1 MMIKKRNILLVIFL
15 CLAVSIG
22 LAGAATTDIMFVV
35 DESGSMSGEHAWIGT
50 MATQLDSA
58 LNAAGVTGNQYAL
71 VGFGSGAYN
80 PNYGDPRKFT
90 VGSGDWGTAAELSTA
105 AGTLAINGGT
115 EDGYEGMDY
124 GLANYT
130 WRSGAVSNII
140 LITDE
145 DRDVTTAQTYA
156 GMLANLNAA
165 DSLLNV
171 VVNAGFQDD
180 NGTSVLGVSADL
192 TPYKADGSG
201 GYTTGTS
208 PGVAT
213 TGYGS
218 TIADYV
224 DLAWDVDAGGAA
236 WDLNQLRAGG
246 LVAESFTNAFVA
258 VKVKETIDGV
268 VPAPGAFL
276 LAAVGSGLVGWVR
289 RRRLA

>member
-1 MMIKKRNILLVIFL
+1 MIKKRYIVWMAFL
-15 CLAVSIG
+15 CLAVSAG

-35 DESGSMSGEHAWIGT
+35 DESGSMGGEHGWIGG
-50 MATQLDSA
+50 MVTQLDSA

-71 VGFGSGAYN
+71 VGYGSASVA
-80 PNYGDPRKFT
+80 PRKIA
-90 VGSGDWGTAAELSTA
+90 VGGGDWGTAAQLDTA
-105 AGTLAINGGT
+105 TGNLLLNGGT
-115 EDGYEGMDY
+115 EDGYAGMDY

-130 WRSGAVSNII
+130 WRGDAVSNII

-145 DRDVTTAQTYA
+145 DRDKFDTSQDYA

-171 VVNAGFQDD
+171 VVNAGFQDATQ
-180 NGTSVLGVSADL
+180 TSVLGVSADL
-192 TPYKADGSG
+192 TPYMADGSG

-208 PGVAT
+208 PGVAVS
-213 TGYGS
+213 GAGS

-224 DLAWDVDAGGAA
+224 DLAWDVNAGGAA

-258 VKVKETIDGV
+258 VKVEETIDNV
-268 VPAPGAFL
+268 IPAPGAIL
-276 LAAVGSGLVGWVR
+276 LGGVGLGLVNWMR
-289 RRRLA
+289 RRRTL

>member
-1 MMIKKRNILLVIFL
+1 MIKKRYIVWMAFLL
-15 CLAVSIG
+15 LAVSVG
-22 LAGAATTDIMFVV
+22 FAGAATTDIMFVV
-35 DESGSMSGEHAWIGT
+35 DESGSMSGEHAWIGG
-50 MATQLDSA
+50 MVTQLDSA

-71 VGFGSGAYN
+71 VGYGRSS
-80 PNYGDPRKFT
+80 PNSDPHSIA
-90 VGSGDWGTAAELSTA
+90 VGGGVWGTAAELSTA
-105 AGTLAINGGT
+105 AGGLVAYGGE
-115 EDGYEGMDY
+115 EDGYEAMDY

-145 DRDVTTAQTYA
+145 DRDVTTSQTYA

-171 VVNAGFQDD
+171 VVNAGFQDAAQ
-180 NGTSVLGVSADL
+180 TSVLGVSADL

-208 PGVAT
+208 PGAAT
-213 TGYGS
+213 TGYYN

-236 WDLNQLRAGG
+236 WDLNQLRSGG
-246 LVAESFTNAFVA
+246 LTAESFTNAFVA

-268 VPAPGAFL
+268 VPAPGAIL
-276 LAAVGSGLVGWVR
+276 LGSVGLGLVNWMR
-289 RRRLA
+289 RRRTL